1 MYMIICGPTKAPV
14 FTRRKHRLRIC
25 CGWHRMTIQGRQVC
39 ALRRLLTFLYWK
51 NSARGALNQRQDKDF
66 RTAIVTGFTHHNDSN
81 SGSES

>member
-1 MYMIICGPTKAPV
+1 MITCGLTKAPD

-25 CGWHRMTIQGRQVC
+25 CGCRRMTIPGRQVC

-51 NSARGALNQRQDKDF
+51 NSARGSLNQRQDKDS
-66 RTAIVTGFTHHNDSN
+66 RTEITPGFNHHNDSN